1 MNEASA
7 PTGERATPEHEL
19 QLTDAVAGYYA
30 EDIVLDGVSLGTSKG
45 MTSVVLGPNGSGK
58 STSLRVLSGLV
69 PARRGSVTL
78 NGTELRAMPPHQRVR
93 LGIGI
98 LPQGR
103 SVFPSLT
110 VEQNIELGGW
120 MFRRD
125 RPRRRRRLA
134 EVLDRYTQLK
144 DRRKVLAG
152 SLSGGQ
158 QRLVEIARMMMSDPE
173 YILIDEP
180 GAGLAPVFVEEVYG
194 EIAALA
200 GQGKAILLVDQNVR
214 KAVSL
219 ADYVYVLELGKNS
232 EQGPPAQF
240 EQDLS
245 GVVRKWLRLDS

>member
-1 MNEASA
+1 MASKSDTA
-7 PTGERATPEHEL
+7 PEEEPGRLE
-19 QLTDAVAGYYA
+19 
-30 EDIVLDGVSLGTSKG
+30 
-45 MTSVVLGPNGSGK
+45 SGA
-58 STSLRVLSGLV
+58 VLSGSST
-69 PARRGSVTL
+69 PTQ
-78 NGTELRAMPPHQRVR
+78 TPPPGPDIQR
-93 LGIGI
+93 LGRERPSV
-98 LPQGR
+98 LP
-103 SVFPSLT
+103 SA
-110 VEQNIELGGW
+110 
-120 MFRRD
+120 
-125 RPRRRRRLA
+125 LA
-134 EVLDRYTQLK
+134 E
-144 DRRKVLAG
+144 
-152 SLSGGQ
+152 SGF
-158 QRLVEIARMMMSDPE
+158 VFTVVARMMMSDPE